1 MLKRKLL
8 AAAIM
13 AITCSAHAKPPKPPK
28 PIKDITLEQIGRF
41 ETGVFAE
48 GAAEIV
54 AYDPTSSK
62 LYVVNAQARTV
73 DMLDISDPTSP
84 KLVGEIDVA
93 LVLPQSGGVNSV
105 AVHDGVVALAVEN
118 EDRQSPGWAAF
129 YDTDGNYLH
138 HVEAGALPDMITFTP
153 NGQFVLLANEGE
165 PSADYSNDPLGS
177 ITIVRLSEPVQN
189 SAVTTLDFTAFND
202 NVPEGVRISGPGA
215 SVAQDIEPEYIA
227 VSDDSKTA
235 WVTLQE
241 NNSIAI
247 VDIRGAVITE
257 LVGLGSKDHSVEGF
271 GLDASNTDGQIRI
284 QAWPV
289 LGTFM
294 PDAIASYKVQG
305 DTFLITANEGDGREY
320 IYDGVTEEACE
331 AAGHEYDDGD
341 CIAHLDEAR
350 VRSITMD
357 ATAFP
362 DRATL
367 RDNANLGRLK
377 IINTEGDVD
386 GDGDYDELHAYGARS
401 ISIWDANGALV
412 ADTGDTIEQV
422 TALVNPDN
430 FNSTNDAND
439 SFDDRSDDKGP
450 EPEGVVVGK
459 VAGREYAFVGLERI
473 GGVMIFDV
481 SDPQN
486 PRYVSY
492 TNNRD
497 FLVEEVET
505 EDAGDLGPEG
515 LLFIHED
522 QSPNGEHLL
531 VVGNEV
537 SGSTTIYQIVN
548 D

>member
-1 MLKRKLL
+1 
-8 AAAIM
+8 
-13 AITCSAHAKPPKPPK
+13 
-28 PIKDITLEQIGRF
+28 
-41 ETGVFAE
+41 VFAE

-54 AYDPTSSK
+54 AYDPASAK

-73 DMLDISDPTSP
+73 DVLDISDPTSP
-84 KLVGEIDVA
+84 ELVGEIDVA
-93 LVLPQSGGVNSV
+93 QVLPQSGGVNSV

-177 ITIVRLSEPVQN
+177 ITIVRLGEPVQN
-189 SAVTTLDFTAFND
+189 SVVTTLDFTAFND

-215 SVAQDIEPEYIA
+215 SVALDIEPEYIA

-247 VDIRGAVITE
+247 VDIRNAVITE

-271 GLDASNTDGQIRI
+271 GLDASNTDDQIRI
-284 QAWPV
+284 QTWPV

-357 ATAFP
+357 ATVFP

-412 ADTGDTIEQV
+412 ADTGDSIEQAA
-422 TALVNPDN
+422 ALVNPDN

-497 FLVEEVET
+497 FLVDDVET

-531 VVGNEV
+531 VVGNEI